1 MKDFTVVSAAANSS
15 RRSATFSKYSLA
27 TSAFQGDTMCESI
40 PDDAALPGLAFNTP
54 EPDNTPDAV
63 CDASPEVEAIPSVEA
78 APPTFLVA
86 ALCGL
91 LGNDSRL
98 VFSLP
103 RPETSV
109 QPFRE
114 DENKSLLDG
123 NQKTMPCKKGVLQT
137 LQFLSNSNRRQGSLQ
152 FKNK

>member
-1 MKDFTVVSAAANSS
+1 
-15 RRSATFSKYSLA
+15 
-27 TSAFQGDTMCESI
+27 MCESI

-63 CDASPEVEAIPSVEA
+63 CDANPEVEAIPSVEA

-109 QPFRE
+109 QKLIE
-114 DENKSLLDG
+114 HLEESYSLEKM
-123 NQKTMPCKKGVLQT
+123 KTRVCLVIIKRQCLIRKGVLQT
-137 LQFLSNSNRRQGSLQ
+137 LQFFSNYNGRQRSSQFLQ
-152 FKNK
+152 QRQQI